1 MFCFRSTRRLLIST
15 ACRHPEDNERT
26 HLLLDVVERVWRVN
40 RETDQNDMRVGVR
53 QRTETVVIFLT
64 RRIPKSEFDVLA
76 INFDIGDVVLEDSGD
91 VDLRGILESALRRT
105 VVLSKIF
112 DSLTTRVGDGRGGRA
127 MTGTNLREGTLGED
141 TIRKSPVSLFCY
153 RPQVNPPIKRAVKK
167 KIDGQLTSE
176 DKSYRRHHRPR

>member
-1 MFCFRSTRRLLIST
+1 MLIST

-127 MTGTNLREGTLGED
+127 MTEG
-141 TIRKSPVSLFCY
+141 
-153 RPQVNPPIKRAVKK
+153 N
-167 KIDGQLTSE
+167 
-176 DKSYRRHHRPR
+176 

>member
-1 MFCFRSTRRLLIST
+1 MRAQRIVFRFLSTRRLLIST
-15 ACRHPEDNERT
+15 SCRHPEGSKRT

-91 VDLRGILESALRRT
+91 VDLRGHWDQ
-105 VVLSKIF
+105 F
-112 DSLTTRVGDGRGGRA
+112 
-127 MTGTNLREGTLGED
+127 
-141 TIRKSPVSLFCY
+141 
-153 RPQVNPPIKRAVKK
+153 
-167 KIDGQLTSE
+167 
-176 DKSYRRHHRPR
+176 